1 MHLPVITE
9 NKKSSS
15 FYLSYANN
23 INKQSNKSKIEQ
35 NLLMKSILH
44 AIETKPA
51 IRTCEKLVK
60 LLLTARD
67 KINIRRDSEIES
79 FIRIKPFI

>member
-1 MHLPVITE
+1 MHLPIITE
-9 NKKSSS
+9 NKKLSS
-15 FYLSYANN
+15 FYLSCAKR
-23 INKQSNKSKIEQ
+23 INKQSNKSKIAQ

-60 LLLTARD
+60 LLLTDRD
-67 KINIRRDSEIES
+67 KINIKRDSEIKS
-79 FIRIKPFI
+79 KPFI

>member
-1 MHLPVITE
+1 MHLPIITE
-9 NKKSSS
+9 NKKLSS
-15 FYLSYANN
+15 FYLSCAKR
-23 INKQSNKSKIEQ
+23 INKQYKSKIAQ

-60 LLLTARD
+60 LLLTDRD
-67 KINIRRDSEIES
+67 KINIRRDSEIKS
-79 FIRIKPFI
+79 PSLD

>member
-60 LLLTARD
+60 LLTARD

>member
-1 MHLPVITE
+1 MHLPIITE
-9 NKKSSS
+9 NKKLSS
-15 FYLSYANN
+15 FYLSCAKR
-23 INKQSNKSKIEQ
+23 INKQSNKSKIAQ

-60 LLLTARD
+60 LLITDRD
-67 KINIRRDSEIES
+67 KINIRRDSEIKS
-79 FIRIKPFI
+79 PSLD

>member
-1 MHLPVITE
+1 MHLPVIAE

-60 LLLTARD
+60 LLTARD